1 MSMPPTDKPAAPSAP
16 PDAAPALPDA
26 APAPQAVLSHQE
38 KVYFEMFRAIEL
50 LGRKLEKAE
59 AERYMLS
66 RRLADIEAG
75 AERDEKTGRLYL
87 PAKIDMPSA
96 APAAGG
102 WQPRLALCAAAA
114 SMVIAFCAL
123 GAVLMQ
129 DMPQKR
135 AAPQIAAH
143 EMPSAAPRMV
153 QGAAAP
159 HMVQGVSTPVAGI
172 WHRRA
177 DETEGQARAE
187 VTAQTEV
194 PTQKPLPAAEE
205 SVFAAA
211 EPAVQEET
219 QDALALLAADMQRQ
233 EPAAQD
239 DDTDD
244 FDTHLAAALDDL
256 HADAKNDLLRGD
268 DLALTQ
274 AEDMPDAPQGAVMAS
289 LRGDAAP
296 ESTQKIQTPQAQ
308 TPPPASPSATAAA
321 AVPPVRE
328 KTSAPLLP
336 EKKSA
341 PLLRD
346 GRLPPPF
353 QALEARAFDG
363 VAEAQHDLAAAYADG
378 RRVRQDYARARA
390 WFARAADGGVANAH
404 YNLGVMAQ
412 QGLGAPADARAA
424 AAHYEQAALLGHA
437 QAMYN
442 LGLMYV
448 EGRGLPRN
456 QTRAAAYFK
465 RAANAGMVQA
475 AYNLGVLYEGDALGK
490 PDIDSAIEWYE
501 AAAGEGHREAAVAAR
516 RLNRQRSQSAK
527 Q

>member
-16 PDAAPALPDA
+16 PDAAPV
-26 APAPQAVLSHQE
+26 PQAVLSHQE

-159 HMVQGVSTPVAGI
+159 VAGI

-177 DETEGQARAE
+177 DETEGPARAE

-194 PTQKPLPAAEE
+194 PAQKPLPE
-205 SVFAAA
+205 
-211 EPAVQEET
+211 
-219 QDALALLAADMQRQ
+219 
-233 EPAAQD
+233 
-239 DDTDD
+239 
-244 FDTHLAAALDDL
+244 
-256 HADAKNDLLRGD
+256 G
-268 DLALTQ
+268 
-274 AEDMPDAPQGAVMAS
+274 
-289 LRGDAAP
+289 
-296 ESTQKIQTPQAQ
+296 
-308 TPPPASPSATAAA
+308 
-321 AVPPVRE
+321 
-328 KTSAPLLP
+328 
-336 EKKSA
+336 
-341 PLLRD
+341 
-346 GRLPPPF
+346 
-353 QALEARAFDG
+353 
-363 VAEAQHDLAAAYADG
+363 
-378 RRVRQDYARARA
+378 
-390 WFARAADGGVANAH
+390 GGVAWPA
-404 YNLGVMAQ
+404 GRC
-412 QGLGAPADARAA
+412 GGGAAVRAA
-424 AAHYEQAALLGHA
+424 APG
-437 QAMYN
+437 
-442 LGLMYV
+442 G
-448 EGRGLPRN
+448 
-456 QTRAAAYFK
+456 
-465 RAANAGMVQA
+465 
-475 AYNLGVLYEGDALGK
+475 GV
-490 PDIDSAIEWYE
+490 
-501 AAAGEGHREAAVAAR
+501 R
-516 RLNRQRSQSAK
+516 RICWPG
-527 Q
+527 